1 MYDGCNSGLVS
12 GTQVVTVDN
21 NIYDQ
26 RSMTQYTY
34 TATGAT
40 TWWQI
45 AWPIQIRWKERD
57 LLATATTSTT
67 ATSSITPTAGSNATQ
82 ISSGLSTGAI
92 VGIVLGC
99 LAALAFALGTLC
111 FLCLQRRRQRRLQP
125 QPTVGISA
133 GYGTGPGE
141 LPSDPSKQHVF
152 QNSVLQPVFNELD
165 TAPRQYVAE
174 MEGANSLEQTV
185 GKVIPH
191 YSGYR
196 TNWSWSIRIIPTCQN
211 FHTPHICKVAT
222 RKRSVGVLSISRGRP
237 GKLILF
243 SAFSSLPHTN
253 VRRFCPSSITYHRQG
268 RKQNLESLSQMR
280 ICLLG
285 NPL

>member
-99 LAALAFALGTLC
+99 LAALAFVLGILC

-141 LPSDPSKQHVF
+141 LPSDPYKQHVF
-152 QNSVLQPVFNELD
+152 QNSVSQPVFNELD
-165 TAPRQYVAE
+165 AAPRQHVAE
-174 MEGANSLEQTV
+174 MEGVNSLEQTV

-191 YSGYR
+191 HSGYR

-222 RKRSVGVLSISRGRP
+222 RKRSVGV
-237 GKLILF
+237 
-243 SAFSSLPHTN
+243 SSD
-253 VRRFCPSSITYHRQG
+253 FEGSSGETD
-268 RKQNLESLSQMR
+268 
-280 ICLLG
+280 
-285 NPL
+285 PF